1 MVGRWWPCFN
11 LGGRRSIDKLKILN
25 LLCSIQA
32 RTGAKARSGLW
43 YSGDRE
49 LVMNITSPFFV
60 VPLIVAVFTVC
71 ILWGTNTKEDGSADH
86 DGHATH

>member
-1 MVGRWWPCFN
+1 
-11 LGGRRSIDKLKILN
+11 
-25 LLCSIQA
+25 
-32 RTGAKARSGLW
+32 
-43 YSGDRE
+43 
-49 LVMNITSPFFV
+49 MNITSPFFV